1 MGHLALSRI
10 DDTIES
16 RDANIFAIFEKLED
30 DKKVVNDCKKL
41 IKKYFD
47 KSYSKRDKDKKL
59 QVTIDNAVGDEY
71 VIVAEVPDSEE
82 GRSSQKFFIKFERST
97 DVLDW
102 LNDNCKRYKSLLSKG
117 DSLVAALKQLD
128 FETYGY

>member
-1 MGHLALSRI
+1 MALSRI